1 MVVKAY
7 QNLLRHFKGEKREV
21 IERAISHLDQC
32 QRIID
37 EGSVSENKEKFN
49 FIYQAL
55 GRETTDREE
64 LRKIVGDIWEYMPV
78 KLGKDIRA
86 EYLIGMPITKEYSVI
101 LDRGIDIANFK
112 PQDFHELFKTLTN
125 EWDRV
130 YLVFDSKDV
139 KRNLKLEQEHINELS
154 KSMPQFFKN
163 IGVSSLYLI
172 AQKEVDSFE
181 SAFNIF
187 RKHVENTAFSTR
199 NDRMFLTRGRGGAV
213 LQHVKSIETIHI
225 GNKTFPLRYTFMLTD
240 FNRLFELL
248 ENNPDYAMSYLKD
261 IQEKLLHI
269 RTNGMENYN
278 GPFAMVMSLYRTGVN
293 IGEPEEGYSYWQYT
307 VKNLPSLLYQIKE
320 RIEKE
325 FPHPLEFLSKVKE
338 ENQASIWQNINP

>member
-1 MVVKAY
+1 MVAKAY
-7 QNLLRHFKGEKREV
+7 QNLLGKFKGEKIEV
-21 IERAISHLDQC
+21 IEQALWHLDQC
-32 QRIID
+32 QQIID
-37 EGSVSENKEKFN
+37 EGRISENKEKFN
-49 FIYQAL
+49 FIYRAL
-55 GRETTDREE
+55 GRETTDGEE
-64 LRKIVGDIWEYMPV
+64 LRKIIKDIWEYMSV

-101 LDRGIDIANFK
+101 LDRGIDITSFK
-112 PQDFHELFKTLTN
+112 PQDFYELFKTLTN

-139 KRNLKLEQEHINELS
+139 KRNLKLEQEHIYEFS
-154 KSMPQFFKN
+154 KSMPYFLKN

-187 RKHVENTAFSTR
+187 RRHVENTAFSTR
-199 NDRMFLTRGRGGAV
+199 NDRVFLTRDRGGAV
-213 LQHVKSIETIHI
+213 LQHVKSIETMYI
-225 GNKTFPLRYTFMLTD
+225 GNNTFPLRYTFMFTD

-269 RTNGMENYN
+269 RTNGIENYN
-278 GPFAMVMSLYRTGVN
+278 GPFAMVMYLYRTGVKM
-293 IGEPEEGYSYWQYT
+293 GEPEEGYSYWQYT
-307 VKNLPSLLYQIKE
+307 VKNLPNLLHQIKE
-320 RIEKE
+320 HIEKE
-325 FPHPLEFLSKVKE
+325 FPHPLNFLTKAKE
-338 ENQASIWQNINP
+338 ENQLLTWQKINP